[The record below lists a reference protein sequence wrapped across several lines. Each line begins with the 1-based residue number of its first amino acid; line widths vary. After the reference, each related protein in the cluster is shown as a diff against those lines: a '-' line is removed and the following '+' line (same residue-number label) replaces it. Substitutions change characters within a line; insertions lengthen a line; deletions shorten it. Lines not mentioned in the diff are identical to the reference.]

1 LLAGTIL
8 WSFGMESFHPGGY
21 ETRRVKADDLNTLP
35 DRDRRSLP
43 SSRNDLMM
51 PRP

>member
-1 LLAGTIL
+1 
-8 WSFGMESFHPGGY
+8 MESFHPGGY

-43 SSRNDLMM
+43 SSRRNLIM